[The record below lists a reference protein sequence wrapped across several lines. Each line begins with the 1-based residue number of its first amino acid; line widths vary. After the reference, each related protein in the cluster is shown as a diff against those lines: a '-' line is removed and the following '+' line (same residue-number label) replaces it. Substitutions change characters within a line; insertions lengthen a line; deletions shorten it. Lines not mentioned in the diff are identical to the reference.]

1 MVTEALCV
9 GLAVGV
15 LVGMLVGGLGGWL
28 LGRRGDERAFC
39 EGWKACR
46 RFIYK
51 GEDDD

>member
-1 MVTEALCV
+1 MTAALCM
-9 GLAVGV
+9 GLALGV

-46 RFIYK
+46 RSIY
-51 GEDDD
+51 GEDEHD

>member
-1 MVTEALCV
+1 MTAALCM
-9 GLAVGV
+9 GLAIGV

-46 RFIYK
+46 RLIYGE
-51 GEDDD
+51 GEDD